1 MINSSVQKRAPLP
14 LVSVIMPVYNTKEE
28 YLREAIESILA
39 QTYKKF
45 ELIIVDDCSEKSVEP
60 IVRSYHDSRIQFHRL
75 PKNKGASYARNVGY
89 HLSTGQYIAV
99 QDSDDISYPDRLAV
113 QVKYMQKYPNIGVM
127 GAQYHVLS
135 SDSKEML
142 LNKFGSPEYLRAY
155 TLFVCSPFGHSTV
168 MMRRSVL
175 AETMIRYDQSVICD
189 DFKLFMDLMN
199 KTDFMNIPR
208 PLVSYRY
215 HKNNTSNQKGEQL
228 MSDVW
233 NVRVKFWKKDLKL
246 SDENVLLLK
255 RFVTDEKLSLP
266 ELRKACNIYKSI
278 VLYYAKK
285 YNNPR
290 MAEMAVQ
297 VLNNAYQ
304 KQNNSK
310 CTFFSVQDGKII
322 DHTQL
327 RVMDPIRKKK
337 LHKENMRI
345 G

>member
-1 MINSSVQKRAPLP
+1 MVQSSVRKHSQLP

-28 YLREAIESILA
+28 YLRESIESILA

-45 ELIIVDDCSEKSVEP
+45 ELIIIDDCSEKSVEP
-60 IVRSYHDSRIQFHRL
+60 IVRSYHDSRIQFQRL
-75 PKNKGASYARNVGY
+75 SVNRGASFARNVGF

-99 QDSDDISYPDRLAV
+99 QDSDDISYPERLAV

-127 GAQYHVLS
+127 GAQYREIS
-135 SDSKEML
+135 SDKKDTV

-168 MMRRSVL
+168 IMRRSVL
-175 AETMIRYDQSVICD
+175 AETMIRYDHSVICD
-189 DFKLFMDLMN
+189 DFKLFMDLMD

-208 PLVSYRY
+208 TLVSYRSY
-215 HKNNTSNQKGEQL
+215 KNNTSHQKEEQL
-228 MSDVW
+228 TADVW

-246 SDENVLLLK
+246 SDENALLLK

-266 ELRKACNIYKSI
+266 DLRKACNIYKSI
-278 VLYYAKK
+278 VFYYAKK

-310 CTFFSVQDGKII
+310 CTFFSVQRGKII

-327 RVMDPIRKKK
+327 RVIDPIRRKK